1 MNKKIKMLI
10 SRTKKSIYTISK
22 ETGIPYTTLCELVNG
37 KTNINKCSSE
47 TVFLLSLYLK
57 CSVGDLINEFPLIKG
72 VSGKYKGIKY
82 YWKYDEKN
90 KMELHIL
97 QNKKDI
103 IIDSGSMFSEPQF
116 YSETRGMTELLM
128 DYYLEEQEVQSTF
141 YD

>member
-1 MNKKIKMLI
+1 
-10 SRTKKSIYTISK
+10 
-22 ETGIPYTTLCELVNG
+22 
-37 KTNINKCSSE
+37 
-47 TVFLLSLYLK
+47 
-57 CSVGDLINEFPLIKG
+57 
-72 VSGKYKGIKY
+72 
-82 YWKYDEKN
+82 
-90 KMELHIL
+90 MELHIL